1 MSDLNYVRER
11 WLDTRYS
18 MHYVDG
24 EQKAVLFV
32 DDANFLMREGLEFLD
47 RIVAQERELA
57 ALRRVRD
64 AALKSPKFLNNDKL
78 LGHIEGCIIEN
89 TGDGEFA
96 AYVVQFLMD
105 MQALKAALESEAPHE
120 HD

>member
-64 AALKSPKFLNNDKL
+64 AVK
-78 LGHIEGCIIEN
+78 GIEWKQRDVMSDDPWYETDCVDEVNAI
-89 TGDGEFA
+89 
-96 AYVVQFLMD
+96 
-105 MQALKAALESEAPHE
+105 KAALESEAGK
-120 HD
+120 